1 MTNTL
6 RIPLHSFVDLI
17 TNSSSETFVAAD
29 RQTVS
34 ALEDIID
41 VLLSSVGSDQK
52 CHDLFRIG
60 LDTEDGGYG
69 HYKILYVEARNPK
82 CRLAAKALDQLRE
95 AFMPVY
101 QEDAGRHDDRYA
113 IRATENAPHII
124 EDAINGVLGAEYGV
138 CWSWNE
144 CRTTSTSGQH
154 KKSIIH
160 VTSYVIA
167 FSRSPICTRV
177 VVYFL
182 PTTTCFLEVGR
193 LERKYSLSSFKRS
206 SGDGICCNVLHF
218 GGSSRG

>member
-17 TNSSSETFVAAD
+17 TNSSSETFVSAD

-34 ALEDIID
+34 TLEDIID

-95 AFMPVY
+95 AFVPVY
-101 QEDAGRHDDRYA
+101 QENSDRRGERY
-113 IRATENAPHII
+113 ILRANENAPRIV
-124 EDAINGVLGAEYGV
+124 EDAINGVLGSVGSNMTSNDIVTISTKVAKPKTSEWEDDELTLVVEPKETGANHKQVATAIQRIEKIFSAE
-138 CWSWNE
+138 
-144 CRTTSTSGQH
+144 T
-154 KKSIIH
+154 
-160 VTSYVIA
+160 
-167 FSRSPICTRV
+167 
-177 VVYFL
+177 
-182 PTTTCFLEVGR
+182 VGN
-193 LERKYSLSSFKRS
+193 
-206 SGDGICCNVLHF
+206 D
-218 GGSSRG
+218 

>member
-17 TNSSSETFVAAD
+17 TNSSSETFVSAD

-34 ALEDIID
+34 TLEDIID
-41 VLLSSVGSDQK
+41 VLLISVGSDQK

-95 AFMPVY
+95 AFVPVY

-113 IRATENAPHII
+113 IRATENAPRII
-124 EDAINGVLGAEYGV
+124 EDAINGVLGAAG
-138 CWSWNE
+138 SNK
-144 CRTTSTSGQH
+144 TSNDIVTISTKVAKPKTSEWEDDELTLVVEPKETGANHRQVATAIQRIE
-154 KKSIIH
+154 KI
-160 VTSYVIA
+160 
-167 FSRSPICTRV
+167 FSAET
-177 VVYFL
+177 
-182 PTTTCFLEVGR
+182 VGN
-193 LERKYSLSSFKRS
+193 
-206 SGDGICCNVLHF
+206 D
-218 GGSSRG
+218 

>member
-34 ALEDIID
+34 TLEDIID

-95 AFMPVY
+95 AFVPVY

-124 EDAINGVLGAEYGV
+124 EDAINGVLGAVG
-138 CWSWNE
+138 SNK
-144 CRTTSTSGQH
+144 TSNDIVTISTKVAKPKTSEWEDDELTLVVEPKETGANH
-154 KKSIIH
+154 KQVATAIQRIEKI
-160 VTSYVIA
+160 
-167 FSRSPICTRV
+167 FSAET
-177 VVYFL
+177 
-182 PTTTCFLEVGR
+182 VGN
-193 LERKYSLSSFKRS
+193 
-206 SGDGICCNVLHF
+206 D
-218 GGSSRG
+218 

>member
-17 TNSSSETFVAAD
+17 TNSSSETFVSAD

-34 ALEDIID
+34 TLEDIID

-95 AFMPVY
+95 AFVPVY

-124 EDAINGVLGAEYGV
+124 EDAINGVLGAV
-138 CWSWNE
+138 
-144 CRTTSTSGQH
+144 
-154 KKSIIH
+154 
-160 VTSYVIA
+160 
-167 FSRSPICTRV
+167 
-177 VVYFL
+177 
-182 PTTTCFLEVGR
+182 
-193 LERKYSLSSFKRS
+193 
-206 SGDGICCNVLHF
+206 
-218 GGSSRG
+218 GSSKTSNDIVTISTKVAKPKTSEWEDDELKLVVKPKETGANHKQVATAIQRIEKIFSAETVGND